1 MVGARKREMS
11 GVVLNY
17 FYAVGEALVGV
28 IAWLCGDWVIVQY
41 AVSGPSLIFALYY
54 WIIPESIRWLLA
66 RGETAKAAKIIKQ
79 AAKVN
84 RVKLS
89 DSLIKNFSLQ
99 PLTNGHVNVSRKC
112 YTVQQI
118 LIKFYFSLEFRR
130 MSAKVSTQKS
140 LKSRR

>member
-1 MVGARKREMS
+1 MVGPRKREMS

-41 AVSGPSLIFALYY
+41 AVSAPSLIFALYY

-66 RGETAKAAKIIKQ
+66 RGETVKAAKIIKK

-84 RVKLS
+84 RIQLS
-89 DSLIKNFSLQ
+89 DKLKNNFSLH
-99 PLTNGHVNVSRKC
+99 PLTNVNGQLNVS
-112 YTVQQI
+112 Y
-118 LIKFYFSLEFRR
+118 
-130 MSAKVSTQKS
+130 
-140 LKSRR
+140 